1 MMLGLGSGSL
11 KEENSRVIFVL
22 FAGNE
27 CSKLMIDLTG

>member
-1 MMLGLGSGSL
+1 MTPGLGSGSL

-22 FAGNE
+22 SAGNK